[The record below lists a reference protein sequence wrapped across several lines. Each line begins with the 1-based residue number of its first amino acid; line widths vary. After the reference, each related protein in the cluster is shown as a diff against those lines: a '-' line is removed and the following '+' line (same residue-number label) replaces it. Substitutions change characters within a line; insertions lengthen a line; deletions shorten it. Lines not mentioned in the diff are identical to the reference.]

1 MKKVHVL
8 RTNIDTL
15 SAMAEVSNLLN
26 GISSIHRWS
35 IDIEDIDNVLRVES
49 ESLTTKE
56 LIETLQQA
64 GYSAEDLI

>member
-15 SAMAEVSNLLN
+15 SAIAEVSNLLN

-49 ESLTTKE
+49 DSLTSTDIIK
-56 LIETLQQA
+56 TLQQA